1 MTEDAFVGT
10 RVREFA
16 ENINCDPELAQELY
30 FQHKVSLTLDN
41 EQKTS
46 IGQELEVL
54 QNVSKSLDKAAKALS
69 RIRAEND
76 QLQTTLKIQ
85 GLDLKK
91 QVSEL
96 NDSLKEHVDFFE
108 DSFVGETSGTSSD
121 HKANT
126 VAEFV
131 AAVFLATNRSVG
143 FGTQPNDSSEPST
156 PFGRAVRAA
165 LTIFKVYRKPNAPHL
180 TPEIAHWKRPA
191 ERAAKGCQK
200 PN

>member
-16 ENINCDPELAQELY
+16 EHINCDPELAQKLY
-30 FQHKVSLTLDN
+30 FKHKVSLTLDN

-69 RIRAEND
+69 KIRAEND

-91 QVSEL
+91 QVGEL
-96 NDSLKEHVDFFE
+96 NDTLKEHVDFFT
-108 DSFVGETSGTSSD
+108 DSFVDETSGTSSD

-131 AAVFLATNRSVG
+131 AAVFLATNRSV
-143 FGTQPNDSSEPST
+143 
-156 PFGRAVRAA
+156 
-165 LTIFKVYRKPNAPHL
+165 
-180 TPEIAHWKRPA
+180 
-191 ERAAKGCQK
+191 
-200 PN
+200 

>member
-96 NDSLKEHVDFFE
+96 NDTLKEHVDFFE

-131 AAVFLATNRSVG
+131 AAVFLATKDRKSV
-143 FGTQPNDSSEPST
+143 
-156 PFGRAVRAA
+156 V
-165 LTIFKVYRKPNAPHL
+165 
-180 TPEIAHWKRPA
+180 
-191 ERAAKGCQK
+191 
-200 PN
+200 

>member
-1 MTEDAFVGT
+1 MAEDAFVGT

-16 ENINCDPELAQELY
+16 EHINCDPELAQELY
-30 FQHKVSLTLDN
+30 FQYKVSLTLDN
-41 EQKTS
+41 EQKIS
-46 IGQELEVL
+46 VGQELEVL

-76 QLQTTLKIQ
+76 QLQITLKIQ

-91 QVSEL
+91 QVGEL
-96 NDSLKEHVDFFE
+96 NDALKEHVDFFK
-108 DSFVGETSGTSSD
+108 DSFVDETSGTSSD

-143 FGTQPNDSSEPST
+143 FGTQPNDFSEPST

-191 ERAAKGCQK
+191 ESKKQILH
-200 PN
+200 